1 MKHIK
6 LIFICLSLLL
16 PGSFALAELQFQR
29 ATLTVSDVD
38 RSLHFYRDLLGFT
51 VSGDARYDTP
61 ALRTMFHIP
70 EGATPRLVLL
80 NASATQPR
88 ALALVHADGLA
99 VDAAAN
105 TSNAPA
111 LVVNTTEL
119 DAIMARMDASNITV
133 VLRPTPLNDF
143 SGKPFGREAM
153 VLDPDGVR
161 LVLFELLASSEAPAD
176 APVDVPA
183 DAPSD
188 D

>member
-6 LIFICLSLLL
+6 LIFICLTLLL
-16 PGSFALAELQFQR
+16 PGAFAWADLQFQR
-29 ATLTVSDVD
+29 ATLTVSDMD

-51 VSGDARYDTP
+51 ISGDARYDTP

-80 NASATQPR
+80 DASATQPR

-105 TSNAPA
+105 TRNAPA
-111 LVVNTTEL
+111 LVVNTTAM
-119 DAIMARMDASNITV
+119 DTIMGRMEASDITV
-133 VLRPTPLNDF
+133 VLPPTPLNDF

-161 LVLFELLASSEAPAD
+161 VVLFESLGSP
-176 APVDVPA
+176 
-183 DAPSD
+183 D

>member
-1 MKHIK
+1 MNKFK
-6 LIFICLSLLL
+6 LIFICLFMML
-16 PGSFALAELQFQR
+16 PGSLTLADLQFQR
-29 ATLTVSDVD
+29 ATLTVSDMD
-38 RSLHFYRDLLGFT
+38 RSLQFYRDLLGFT

-61 ALRTMFHIP
+61 ALRSMFHIP
-70 EGATPRLVLL
+70 EGTTPRLVLL
-80 NASATQPR
+80 DASATQPR

-105 TSNAPA
+105 TRNAPA

-119 DAIMARMDASNITV
+119 DAIMARMDASDVTV
-133 VLRPTPLNDF
+133 VLPPTPMNDF

-161 LVLFELLASSEAPAD
+161 LVLFDLLAPAD

-183 DAPSD
+183 DAPGD